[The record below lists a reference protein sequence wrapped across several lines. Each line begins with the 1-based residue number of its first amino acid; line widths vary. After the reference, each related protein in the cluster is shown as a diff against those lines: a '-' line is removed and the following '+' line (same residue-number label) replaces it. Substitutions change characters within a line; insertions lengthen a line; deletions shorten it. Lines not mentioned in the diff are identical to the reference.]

1 MNLRALLTVAWCVL
15 AVAWCRADA
24 PATLV
29 DYVKKSAGRTAHGL
43 YVLGK
48 KAGWGVDEVK
58 LGQLNGQQVAILSG
72 EMYLAITI
80 GGQKTV
86 ISEKRTSYHE
96 LTGEGLLV
104 QHEEVKTEN
113 NRTVTLKA
121 VRQGKEM
128 LVTKQT
134 GDRVEERRV
143 PIPKASLKLSQA
155 LEQWLSGERKA
166 GDTFDDW
173 STDWSVAQ
181 VDKAVKN
188 TFVSRRKVVFGG
200 VEADVNTLNVKV
212 SGAQYQLEVRS
223 DGKVVRGVI
232 GGLIEI
238 RTEPE
243 QLAKKL
249 DESGP
254 AVDLLEASSIF
265 IDQDL
270 GRSDRV
276 KKLVLE
282 IKGLGDFALPESH
295 RQKIT
300 RRDGETTIVE
310 LYRDFRVDQPSPL
323 SDQEKAQYT
332 QATPTIQ
339 SDNERIVK
347 LARKIVGQETD
358 PLKQA
363 DLLKS
368 YVHRKMR
375 PVLGANAATALDV
388 LETMAGDCTE
398 HTLLFV
404 ALARAVGLPAREVGG
419 VGYAKTDRPFFG
431 WHAWAQIHDG
441 RQWVSVDPTWN
452 QLFADG
458 THLQFQTDAD
468 DQGWITTL
476 GKLRI
481 RVLSVDKGD

>member
-1 MNLRALLTVAWCVL
+1 MNWRASLTVAWCVL
-15 AVAWCRADA
+15 ALAWCRADE
-24 PATLV
+24 PGSLV

-48 KAGWGVDEVK
+48 KAGWGIDEVK
-58 LGQLNGQQVAILSG
+58 LGKLDGQDVAILSS
-72 EMYLAITI
+72 EMYLAINI
-80 GGQKTV
+80 GGQKTT
-86 ISEKRTSYHE
+86 ISEKRTTYHE
-96 LTGEGLLV
+96 LIGDGRILR
-104 QHEEVKTEN
+104 HEEVKTEN
-113 NRTVTLKA
+113 NRTVTLNA
-121 VRQGKEM
+121 VRQGEQM
-128 LVTKQT
+128 RVTKKT
-134 GDRVEERRV
+134 GERIEERQV
-143 PIPKASLKLSQA
+143 PIPKASLKLSKA
-155 LEQWLSGERKA
+155 LEDWLSGDRKA
-166 GDTFDDW
+166 GESFDDW
-173 STDWSVAQ
+173 SVDWSLAQ

-188 TFVSRRKVVFGG
+188 TYVSRKKVVFGG
-200 VEADVNTLNVKV
+200 VEADVNTINVKV

-223 DGKVVRGVI
+223 DGKVIRGVI

-243 QLAKKL
+243 AIAKKL

-254 AVDLLEASSIF
+254 AVDLMEASSIF

-282 IKGLGDFALPESH
+282 IKGLCDFALPESH
-295 RQKIT
+295 RQRIIERK
-300 RRDGETTIVE
+300 GEVTVVE
-310 LYRDFRVDQPSPL
+310 LQRDFRVEKPSPL
-323 SDQEKAQYT
+323 SADEKTHYT

-339 SDNERIVK
+339 CDNERIVK
-347 LARKIVGQETD
+347 LARKIVGKETD

-368 YVHRKMR
+368 YVNRKMR
-375 PVLGANAATALDV
+375 PVLGANANTALDV

-419 VGYAKTDRPFFG
+419 VGFAKTDRPFFG
-431 WHAWAQIHDG
+431 WHAWAQVHDG
-441 RQWVSVDPTWN
+441 RQWISVDPTWN

-458 THLQFQTDAD
+458 THIQFQTDFD
-468 DQGWITTL
+468 DQAWITTL
-476 GKLRI
+476 GKLRM
-481 RVLSVDKGD
+481 RVLSVEKDD